1 MIAAR
6 ALLDELTALELRP
19 AISILM
25 ETHRA
30 GREIGQDW
38 IRLKNLLR
46 AVERQ
51 LDARGLARDD
61 TARLLEAGQ
70 ALVDERAFWRHQEDG
85 LAVYAAPNFFRTYH
99 CPQPLREMA
108 VVSDRFHVT
117 QLFPLLSADR
127 RFYVLALSQK
137 NVRLI
142 EATRTSAVE
151 VDLGDLPRSVTEA
164 LMTEPPGQELQH
176 HVVSAVGAEHA
187 AMFHGHGGGG
197 LEHRKEEIRQFFH
210 QLDRGLHPLLKDR
223 EDPLVL
229 AAVEYLV
236 PLYRETNTHP
246 GLLPDGILGNS
257 EGQSAS
263 VLGARA
269 WDIVHA
275 HLDRAETRAIARYQ
289 DLAGSGRVSTDLATV
304 VRAAHEGRIAD
315 LFLAAGT
322 ERWGSFEPASG
333 ALTVR
338 DGPGVVGEDLLNVA
352 AIHAFQRGAT
362 IHVLERARVPEGHD
376 VAALFR
382 Y

>member
-6 ALLDELTALELRP
+6 AILEELTALELRP

-46 AVERQ
+46 AVDQQ

-61 TARLLEAGQ
+61 VARLLEPSH
-70 ALVDERAFWRHQEDG
+70 ALVDDRAFWRHQEDG
-85 LAVYAAPNFFRTYH
+85 LAVYVAPNFFRTYR
-99 CPQPLREMA
+99 CPQPFREIA

-117 QLFPLLSADR
+117 PLFPLLSADH
-127 RFYVLALSQK
+127 RFCVLALSQK
-137 NVRLI
+137 DVRLI

-151 VDLGDLPRSVTEA
+151 VDLGDMPRSLTDA

-176 HVVSAVGAEHA
+176 HVVSAVGGKHG
-187 AMFHGHGGGG
+187 AMFHGHGVGG

-210 QLDRGLHPLLKDR
+210 RLDRELHPLLKDP
-223 EDPLVL
+223 EVPLVL
-229 AAVEYLV
+229 AAVEYLL

-246 GLLPDGILGNS
+246 GLLPDGILGNP
-257 EGQSAS
+257 EGHSAS

-275 HLDRAETRAIARYQ
+275 HRDLADTAAVARYQ
-289 DLAGSGRVSTDLATV
+289 DLAGTGRVSTDLETV
-304 VRAAHEGRIAD
+304 VRAAHDGRVAD
-315 LFLAAGT
+315 LLLAAGA

-333 ALTVR
+333 AVTLR
-338 DGPGVVGEDLLNVA
+338 DGPGVLGEDLLNLA

-362 IHVLERARVPEGHD
+362 VRVLERERVFGGHD
-376 VAALFR
+376 VAALCR

>member
-1 MIAAR
+1 M
-6 ALLDELTALELRP
+6 
-19 AISILM
+19 AI
-25 ETHRA
+25 
-30 GREIGQDW
+30 
-38 IRLKNLLR
+38 
-46 AVERQ
+46 
-51 LDARGLARDD
+51 
-61 TARLLEAGQ
+61 
-70 ALVDERAFWRHQEDG
+70 
-85 LAVYAAPNFFRTYH
+85 
-99 CPQPLREMA
+99 
-108 VVSDRFHVT
+108 VSDRFHVT

-137 NVRLI
+137 DVRLI
-142 EATRTSAVE
+142 EATRMSAAE

-176 HVVSAVGAEHA
+176 HVVSAVGLQHG
-187 AMFHGHGGGG
+187 AMFHGHGVGG

-223 EDPLVL
+223 DVPLVL

-236 PLYRETNTHP
+236 PLYHETNTHP
-246 GLLPDGILGNS
+246 GLLSDGILGNP

-263 VLGARA
+263 VLAARA
-269 WDIVHA
+269 WDIVYA
-275 HLDRAETRAIARYQ
+275 HFDCAETKAVARYQ

-333 ALTVR
+333 AVALR
-338 DGPGVVGEDLLNVA
+338 DSPGAVGQDLLNVA

-362 IHVLERARVPEGHD
+362 VHVLERQRVPGCQD
-376 VAALFR
+376 IAALFR